1 MKIILP
7 LNVKD
12 RDIAK
17 IVQIANSTKKDV
29 IARSDRWVIDAK
41 SLLGMIAL
49 FHEGLIVEIESE
61 NKNTIEIINTLF

>member
-29 IARSDRWVIDAK
+29 IYTK
-41 SLLGMIAL
+41 SILKFSKKDL
-49 FHEGLIVEIESE
+49 
-61 NKNTIEIINTLF
+61 

>member
-7 LNVKD
+7 INVKD

-29 IARSDRWVIDAK
+29 VACSDRWGIDAK

-61 NKNTIEIINTLF
+61 SKNTIEIINTLF